1 MRQAYDY
8 WQDQPGN
15 SPRQTRASARRTY
28 AGPESAKQVHWAS
41 QCKLKLVALGLPD
54 NKQFS
59 YPYKYNR
66 SETRVLFTRRVKP
79 AQKQYVNGRLQ
90 PKNPFQGQSPTDAVK
105 YLSSVSVVC
114 CGRCITQPGKL
125 SLERLRAPNDNTQL
139 TTTHRA

>member
-1 MRQAYDY
+1 MTTGRINQV
-8 WQDQPGN
+8 
-15 SPRQTRASARRTY
+15 TRLD
-28 AGPESAKQVHWAS
+28 KQEPAQEELTLDPSQQSKYTEQS

-90 PKNPFQGQSPTDAVK
+90 PKTPFRASRLPT
-105 YLSSVSVVC
+105 L
-114 CGRCITQPGKL
+114 
-125 SLERLRAPNDNTQL
+125 
-139 TTTHRA
+139 